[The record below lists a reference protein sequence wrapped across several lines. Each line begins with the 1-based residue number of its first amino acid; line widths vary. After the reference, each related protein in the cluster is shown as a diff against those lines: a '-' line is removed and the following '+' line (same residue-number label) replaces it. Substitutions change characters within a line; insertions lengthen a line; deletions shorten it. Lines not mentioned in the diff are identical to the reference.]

1 MKTLP
6 RDLRS
11 PFNFASPPPF
21 ISAKFYCNQKA
32 KIQEQKPKHQK
43 KRGTKNTRTDAKK
56 DMSKKCNKILKKER
70 KKKLTKMYYI
80 ISRPNSLLSLL
91 FPLFFSLFYHSHPII
106 HSNTHVTPIIAVIR
120 TDFSPKSARNPS
132 QNQF

>member
-11 PFNFASPPPF
+11 PFNFASPPPSF
-21 ISAKFYCNQKA
+21 ISVKFYCNQKA

-70 KKKLTKMYYI
+70 KKNLQKCTT
-80 ISRPNSLLSLL
+80 SFHGQFAS
-91 FPLFFSLFYHSHPII
+91 FPS
-106 HSNTHVTPIIAVIR
+106 
-120 TDFSPKSARNPS
+120 FSPFFFLYFTIPIP
-132 QNQF
+132 